1 MRKQALAV
9 TAALCTVVASAAVVV
24 KDVSCR
30 QRYPWNGL
38 VDIDYTVELD
48 DTEANVYVFPEG
60 RDNVSGAIFQLC
72 TLSGEDANGPVKP
85 GARRI
90 TWDAAK
96 DRPNFN
102 TTSFSVKM
110 TVINGTAPYL
120 VIDLSGGANATNYP
134 VRFAAAGPDL
144 ANDTCRT
151 TELWLKLIL
160 PGTFTMGSPTGELGR
175 YDNET
180 QHAVTLTKPFYMGV
194 FEMTQKQYTLV
205 MGSNPS
211 SYTGDT
217 RPVEHV
223 SYNDIRGT
231 LLGTNWPAH
240 AQVDATSFLGKIR
253 ARTALNFDLPTEA
266 QWEYACRAGMSTAF
280 NNGRD
285 LSSTAQDDAMDE
297 VGRYHYNQSD
307 GKGGYSSQHTKV
319 GSYAP
324 NAWGLYDMHGNVCE
338 WCLDWYGNYATDAV
352 TDPVGSASDF
362 NRVLRGSCYYFVAQD
377 CRSARRRSSWPKNSY
392 DRIVGRGIVYY
403 GFRLCCSVG
412 Q

>member
-1 MRKQALAV
+1 MKKMVLAVAAALYALAV
-9 TAALCTVVASAAVVV
+9 SAAVAV

-38 VDIDYTVELD
+38 VDIDYTVEAD
-48 DTEANVYVFPEG
+48 DAAADVYVFPQG
-60 RDNVSGAIFQLC
+60 RDNVSGAFLQMR
-72 TLSGEDANGPVKP
+72 TLSGEGANGPVKP
-85 GARRI
+85 GTRRM
-90 TWDAAK
+90 TWNAAK
-96 DRPNFN
+96 DQPNFN

-110 TVINGTAPYL
+110 TAISGTAPYL
-120 VIDLSGGANATNYP
+120 VIDLSGGADAASYP

-144 ANDTCRT
+144 ASDTCRT

-160 PGTFTMGSPTGELGR
+160 PGTFTMGSPTDELGR
-175 YDNET
+175 WSDET
-180 QHAVTLTKPFYMGV
+180 QHSVTLTKPYYMGV
-194 FEMTQKQYTLV
+194 FQMTQKQYTLV

-217 RPVEHV
+217 RPVECV

-231 LLGTNWPAH
+231 SLGANWPAH

-266 QWEYACRAGMSTAF
+266 QWEYACRAGTTTAL

-285 LSSTAQDDAMDE
+285 LSSTGQDAAMDE
-297 VGRYHYNQSD
+297 VGRYYYNRND
-307 GKGGYSSQHTKV
+307 GKGGYSSGHTKV

-324 NAWGLYDMHGNVCE
+324 NAWGLYDMHGNVYE
-338 WCLDWYGNYATDAV
+338 WCLDWYGSYATSAV
-352 TDPVGSASDF
+352 TDPVGSASGSD
-362 NRVLRGSCYYFVAQD
+362 RVLRGGYYYFAQG
-377 CRSARRRSSWPKNSY
+377 CRSASRYYSY
-392 DRIVGRGIVYY
+392 PSYGGNYI
-403 GFRLCCSVG
+403 GFRLCCSAG